1 MNVSRRLAVVSAAL
15 ILVSCGGGDGGGT
28 LAPIGATPPPTSP
41 TIPPPPPVVISSQ
54 LDTKTE
60 AAQFLQRAGL
70 GAKGIEIDA
79 ATGTNPA
86 AWVIAEI
93 GKATFGYE
101 ILMRARVPEDRINRR
116 QSSQLMWEAMITSD
130 AQLRARMT
138 FALSQLFVIS
148 NSGFGSNVRYGL
160 ASWLDVLDRNAF
172 GNYRDLMQEVTYS
185 PIMGEYLTFAYNRKG
200 DPNTGRQ
207 PDENYARELMQ
218 LFTIGLVELNMDGT
232 PKRDA
237 QGREIETYSNDDVD
251 GLSRVFTGL
260 AHADTDFRRRR
271 RGEDAYHVPMTM
283 YEDYHS
289 TLEKSFLGSTI
300 PSETPGDASVTQ
312 ALDIIFAHPNVAPF
326 VSGQLIKRFTGS
338 SPDPA
343 YVERVATAFE
353 TGGFTAS
360 DGTAFGT
367 GQRGDLAATVAAVL
381 LDETLFDD
389 ERGSTEGKLREPVLK
404 YVQLARIYAKPGSTV
419 IATAGN
425 NVFGDTS
432 NSLNSLGQSPLKSPS
447 VFNFYRPGYIAP
459 STETGDAGLTAP
471 ELQIVNQAAALGYL
485 NFMTRFI
492 IQRDTDRVGTLVP
505 DLTEELAIAA
515 DAAALVDLLDLKLTA
530 GRMNATTRGLI
541 VEAVEAL
548 PVRDNNSRDTDMR
561 SRVRIAMLMTVASA
575 DYVALN

>member
-1 MNVSRRLAVVSAAL
+1 MNSTRRLAVMSAAFIL
-15 ILVSCGGGDGGGT
+15 IACGGGDGGGAA
-28 LAPIGATPPPTSP
+28 APIAVTPPT
-41 TIPPPPPVVISSQ
+41 PPVPPVVSAE
-54 LDTKTE
+54 LDTKTQ
-60 AAQFLQRAGL
+60 AAQFLQFAGL
-70 GAKGIEIDA
+70 GASGAEIDA
-79 ATGTNPA
+79 ATGTNAA
-86 AWVIAEI
+86 AWVRTEV
-93 GKATFGYE
+93 GKTAFGYE
-101 ILMRARVPEDRINRR
+101 TLMRARVPDDRTNRR

-130 AQLRARMT
+130 AQLRARTT

-172 GNYRDLMQEVTYS
+172 GNYRDLMQDVTYS
-185 PIMGEYLTFAYNRKG
+185 PIMGDYLTFAYNRKG

-218 LFTIGLVELNMDGT
+218 LFTIGLIELNMDGT
-232 PKRDA
+232 PKLDA
-237 QGREIETYSNDDVD
+237 QGDEIETYSNDDVD

-260 AHADTDFRRRR
+260 AHADTDFRRGR
-271 RGEDAYHVPMTM
+271 RGADAYHVPMTM
-283 YEDYHS
+283 YESYHS

-300 PSETPGDASVTQ
+300 PAGTLGDASVSQ

-326 VSGQLIKRFTGS
+326 VSSQLIKRFTAS
-338 SPDPA
+338 NPEPA

-353 TGGFTAS
+353 TGLFIAS

-367 GQRGDLAATVAAVL
+367 GQRGDLSATVAAVL
-381 LDETLFDD
+381 LDASLFDD

-419 IATAGN
+419 IATAN
-425 NVFGDTS
+425 NNIFGDTS
-432 NSLNSLGQSPLKSPS
+432 NPITSLGQAPLKSPS

-471 ELQIVNQAAALGYL
+471 ELQIVNQANALGYL

-492 IQRDTDRVGTLVP
+492 VQGDTNQAGKLVP

-530 GRMNATTRGLI
+530 GRMNATTRAAI
-541 VEAVEAL
+541 IEAVEAL

>member
-1 MNVSRRLAVVSAAL
+1 MKKLHRLVVVSGAF
-15 ILVSCGGGDGGGT
+15 ILVACGGGDGGGST
-28 LAPIGATPPPTSP
+28 PPTGVTPPPP
-41 TIPPPPPVVISSQ
+41 PPPPPPPVSVSV
-54 LDTKTE
+54 LDTKVE
-60 AAQFLQRAGL
+60 AAQFLQFAGL
-70 GAKGIEIDA
+70 GASAAEIDA
-79 ATGTNPA
+79 ATGTDASRWVRTEISRPA
-86 AWVIAEI
+86 
-93 GKATFGYE
+93 FGYE
-101 ILMRARVPEDRINRR
+101 ALMRARVPDDRTNRR
-116 QSSQLMWEAMITSD
+116 QSSQLLWEAMITSD

-138 FALSQLFVIS
+138 FALSQLFVIG
-148 NSGFGSNVRYGL
+148 NSGFGSNVNYGL
-160 ASWLDVLDRNAF
+160 ATWLDVLDENAF
-172 GNYRDLMQEVTYS
+172 GNYRDLMQDVTYS

-200 DPNTGRQ
+200 DPRTGRQ

-237 QGREIETYSNDDVD
+237 QGNEIETYSNDDVD

-260 AHADTDFRRRR
+260 GHVDTDFRRGR
-271 RGEDAYHVPMTM
+271 RGPDAYHEPMAM

-289 TLEKSFLGSTI
+289 TLEKTFLGSTI
-300 PSETPGDASVTQ
+300 PAETPGDASITQ

-326 VSGQLIKRFTGS
+326 VSSQLIKRFTAS
-338 SPDPA
+338 HPEPA
-343 YVERVATAFE
+343 YVERVANAFQ
-353 TGGFTAS
+353 TGVFVAS
-360 DGTAFGT
+360 DGTTFGT
-367 GQRGDLAATVAAVL
+367 GQLGDLAATIAAVL

-389 ERGSTEGKLREPVLK
+389 VRGSTEGKLREPVLK
-404 YVQLARIYAKPGSTV
+404 FVQLARIYAKPGSTV
-419 IATAGN
+419 ITTPEN
-425 NVFGDTS
+425 NSLGDTS
-432 NSLNSLGQSPLKSPS
+432 DATTSLGQSPLKSPS

-471 ELQIVNQAAALGYL
+471 ELQIVNQANAVGYL

-492 IQRDTDRVGTLVP
+492 VQGETDRVGTLVP
-505 DLTEELAIAA
+505 DLSEELAIAA

-548 PVRDNNSRDTDMR
+548 PVRDNNSRDADMR